1 MSLFDLFKNNP
12 ALLISA
18 VFLFS
23 LCVGSFLN
31 VVIHRLPIIM
41 NRDWR
46 EQSIAYL
53 ELEDQ
58 FNDEDKSVYN
68 LSKPESHCP
77 NCQHKIRWF
86 ENLPVISYLF
96 LKGKC
101 SNCKNKIS
109 IRYPTIE
116 LATALISVLIAKH
129 FGWSP
134 QLLPALILTWG
145 MIAMVGIDFD
155 HQLLPDSLTLPLL
168 WLGLLVN
175 TQSIFVDPVTA
186 IIGAVCGYLSL
197 WTIYWVFKLLT
208 GKEGMGHGDFKM
220 LAMVGAWLGW
230 QVLPITM
237 LLAAGVG
244 LLVMIP
250 QMLFLGRDRTKAFAF
265 GPFIGIAG
273 WIMLIWGEKILT
285 ALRYM

>member
-1 MSLFDLFKNNP
+1 MTIFDLIKNNP
-12 ALLISA
+12 ALLYSA

-23 LCVGSFLN
+23 LCIGSFMN
-31 VVIHRLPIIM
+31 VVIHRLPTM
-41 NRDWR
+41 MKREWR
-46 EQSIAYL
+46 SQSIEYL
-53 ELEDQ
+53 EISDQ
-58 FNDEDKSVYN
+58 FPDEDNTPYT

-77 NCQHKIRWF
+77 NCKHKIRWY
-86 ENLPVISYLF
+86 ENLPVFSYLF

-101 SNCKNKIS
+101 SACKQSIS
-109 IRYPTIE
+109 IRYPIVE
-116 LATALISVLIAKH
+116 LFTALVSVFVATH

-145 MIAMVGIDFD
+145 IIAMVGIDFD

-175 TQSIFVDPVTA
+175 TQSLFVDPVTA
-186 IIGAVCGYLSL
+186 IIGAACGYLAL
-197 WTIYWVFKLLT
+197 WSIYWIFKILT
-208 GKEGMGHGDFKM
+208 GREGMGYGDFKM
-220 LAMVGAWLGW
+220 LGMVGAWLGW
-230 QVLPITM
+230 EILPMT
-237 LLAAGVG
+237 LLLSAGVG
-244 LLVMIP
+244 LAVMLP

-273 WIMLIWGEKILT
+273 WIMLIWGDKILG